1 MSCLGQTPEKSSLSL
16 HSPDLSGHAPEILKQ
31 FPQSYSTLEASLLV
45 PDFTIPVYG
54 SSCHSCIRQFMPF
67 LCTAVHVI
75 LSFSVS
81 FSRLFFFCLY
91 LGISSC
97 LRDANITKRKRRSKS
112 EAENEKV
119 A

>member
-54 SSCHSCIRQFMPF
+54 SSCHS
-67 LCTAVHVI
+67 
-75 LSFSVS
+75 
-81 FSRLFFFCLY
+81 LFFGLIIAVQFF
-91 LGISSC
+91 GIPKEGW
-97 LRDANITKRKRRSKS
+97 DAKK
-112 EAENEKV
+112 
-119 A
+119 